1 MADSS
6 SISSV
11 MAGMVKEAV
20 LKRSGG
26 DVGLRRAAV
35 EGPPYEGSARR
46 LAALTLVSDEKK
58 AAVSRDRGG
67 ECGICGKEVI
77 AGIGGDRSKGHER
90 LRYNRESGSVDFH
103 MECVAAL
110 CDRRE
115 KALSSKGICG
125 ICRQIVRETEDR
137 VPLKRLGFVL
147 LVEGEV
153 YVHQNCA
160 KKLLFKMVGVDGKG

>member
-1 MADSS
+1 MMEGDR
-6 SISSV
+6 IGRV

-35 EGPPYEGSARR
+35 EGPPYEGAARR
-46 LAALTLVSDEKK
+46 LGAITMSDEKK
-58 AAVSRDRGG
+58 AAVSRESRG
-67 ECGICGKEVI
+67 ECGICGEEVI

-90 LRYNRESGSVDFH
+90 LRYSREEGHGNVHFH
-103 MECVAAL
+103 MECVADL

-137 VPLKRLGFVL
+137 VPLRALGFVG
-147 LVEGEV
+147 GEV
-153 YVHQNCA
+153 YVHRNCA
-160 KKLLFKMVGVDGKG
+160 KQLLFKMVGVDGKG